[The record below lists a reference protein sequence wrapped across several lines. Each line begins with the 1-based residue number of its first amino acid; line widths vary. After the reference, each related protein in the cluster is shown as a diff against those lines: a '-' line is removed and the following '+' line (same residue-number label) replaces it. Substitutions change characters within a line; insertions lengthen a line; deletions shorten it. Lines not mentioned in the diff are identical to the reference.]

1 MLVDIVITVLLLSDP
16 WHALNMQW
24 IILQEQFVKSQVDI
38 FDHLNLLNQ
47 VHLWCWKYSGLL
59 TQTGQMDILYHRTLR
74 MQTGW
79 IWLGVADHYSGAGW
93 ALARDWWAILLSIV
107 FSWALFLSF
116 FCYLPFLLHYYFY
129 FIIISIFISSS
140 LLLFLLFLVNY

>member
-59 TQTGQMDILYHRTLR
+59 TQTGQMDILYHRMLR

-79 IWLGVADHYSGAGW
+79 IWMGVADHYSGAGW
-93 ALARDWWAILLSIV
+93 ALARDWWAIILSII

-116 FCYLPFLLHYYFY
+116 FVISLFFS
-129 FIIISIFISSS
+129 IIISIS
-140 LLLFLLFLVNY
+140 LLFLFSFLVHYYYFYCS

>member
-116 FCYLPFLLHYYFY
+116 FVISLFFS
-129 FIIISIFISSS
+129 IIISIS
-140 LLLFLLFLVNY
+140 LLFLFSFLVHYYYFYCS